1 MFEIFARERMPW
13 KFTPCGCSVSWVC
26 VVSTNS
32 TNEERK
38 KRAER
43 ENDIYIYI
51 RSSRLVLGL
60 C

>member
-1 MFEIFARERMPW
+1 MPW

-32 TNEERK
+32 TNEDRK

-43 ENDIYIYI
+43 ENDIYIYKEFEVSF
-51 RSSRLVLGL
+51 RTSLAKHVSL
-60 C
+60 